1 MRMVSRRLGILV
13 TTFLRN
19 RITGRHPVNSHF
31 QHRDIVSFF
40 ASPKMTSSVELP
52 TSLHPP
58 ASVRGMTELK
68 PEAFDTVV
76 DVPCFEAD
84 TKFVGIIMKHVRE
97 QLLKLP
103 NFKPVR
109 DASDGAKK
117 LFLLDPCKVREY
129 GDLSAEARDTLSACG
144 VGALASRDVTLSY
157 ANWTAEEVL
166 RAVLGRPD
174 ASGFSVVGH
183 ILHLNLREH
192 LEPYKALIG
201 RVYLDKVKN
210 VTCVVNKVNMIEST
224 FRNFSMEVLAGE
236 KNTQVE
242 VKQNGLRFQFDFAE
256 VYWNPRLSTE
266 HSRVVS
272 LLNRGDVLY
281 DVFAGVGP
289 FAVPAAHKGC
299 VVFANDLNPHSF
311 SWLKRNVE
319 LNKVS
324 GRVSTFNLDGRKF
337 IRTVLGCNLREH
349 AKKGAKVHV
358 CMNLP
363 SLATEFLDAFIGLL
377 ENGPASPDSSEDTVS
392 KDLPK
397 DPSANRSAGTT
408 EDPSADCSARS
419 VKDPLADHS
428 TGSAKDPLKDL
439 SVDRSAES
447 TKDPLQ
453 DLSVNDSAGSAK
465 DPSARE
471 PSKGSSKA
479 LPERGKPVVRV
490 HCYCFVKEEDR
501 FGEARKKVEEGL
513 GSPIG
518 SDAEVKLVRSVAP
531 NKDMMRVTFDVPS
544 EVLLG
549 DVGSPPTKRS
559 KLEQGETD
567 GTVGCGS

>member
-1 MRMVSRRLGILV
+1 MVSTRLGTFV
-13 TTFLRN
+13 ATFLRI
-19 RITGRHPVNSHF
+19 RITRRHPVNSHF
-31 QHRDIVSFF
+31 QYRVIVPFF

-68 PEAFDTVV
+68 REAFDTVV

-129 GDLSAEARDTLSACG
+129 GDLSAEARDALGACG

-210 VTCVVNKVNMIEST
+210 VTCVVNKVNVIEST

-242 VKQNGLRFQFDFAE
+242 VKQNGLREYQGSYPAR
-256 VYWNPRLSTE
+256 P
-266 HSRVVS
+266 SRET
-272 LLNRGDVLY
+272 NEEGERQAARD
-281 DVFAGVGP
+281 AG
-289 FAVPAAHKGC
+289 
-299 VVFANDLNPHSF
+299 S
-311 SWLKRNVE
+311 
-319 LNKVS
+319 
-324 GRVSTFNLDGRKF
+324 STF
-337 IRTVLGCNLREH
+337 
-349 AKKGAKVHV
+349 
-358 CMNLP
+358 
-363 SLATEFLDAFIGLL
+363 L
-377 ENGPASPDSSEDTVS
+377 EDQA
-392 KDLPK
+392 
-397 DPSANRSAGTT
+397 
-408 EDPSADCSARS
+408 
-419 VKDPLADHS
+419 VK
-428 TGSAKDPLKDL
+428 
-439 SVDRSAES
+439 R
-447 TKDPLQ
+447 
-453 DLSVNDSAGSAK
+453 
-465 DPSARE
+465 
-471 PSKGSSKA
+471 
-479 LPERGKPVVRV
+479 
-490 HCYCFVKEEDR
+490 
-501 FGEARKKVEEGL
+501 
-513 GSPIG
+513 
-518 SDAEVKLVRSVAP
+518 
-531 NKDMMRVTFDVPS
+531 
-544 EVLLG
+544 
-549 DVGSPPTKRS
+549 
-559 KLEQGETD
+559 
-567 GTVGCGS
+567 